1 MSNDDRI
8 PVRLGTVGS
17 AGPRSHVLLEAD
29 LSAATP
35 FSRHSPNCVC
45 CAPRGAL
52 ARALSRLF
60 VAQVRGEVA
69 PFDEVVVVGRFDQ
82 IGLATAIRED
92 VVAAAR
98 FRLA

>member
-1 MSNDDRI
+1 
-8 PVRLGTVGS
+8 
-17 AGPRSHVLLEAD
+17 
-29 LSAATP
+29 
-35 FSRHSPNCVC
+35 
-45 CAPRGAL
+45 L